1 MRVENA
7 LEDPACVADLRVYS
21 VVYVEML
28 PTPLVFWFLSVYN
41 SVTKVTES
49 TISAAQKIYRALYG
63 AFIPD
68 SFVFFDGVV
77 YPYPEAI
84 INPTASTSATPVWR
98 YLSET
103 KQFVAWSLRSSLE
116 SAQMSHSLPI
126 LSMDIYEGDNTVY
139 DLTDFTEKIR
149 VYNDSMTP
157 LSPSVAHIVSAWTL
171 CSGIVLDP
179 SRDFRI
185 RYMTQDAETVE
196 VGLDYNYI
204 INSCGD
210 EADDEAEVDNDK
222 TD

>member
-1 MRVENA
+1 MYV
-7 LEDPACVADLRVYS
+7 PPTDLRVFS
-21 VVYVEML
+21 IVCVEML
-28 PTPLVFWFLSVYN
+28 PTSLVFWFLSVYN

-49 TISAAQKIYRALYG
+49 TISVVQKIYRALYG

-68 SFVFFDGVV
+68 SFIFFDGVV
-77 YPYPEAI
+77 YPYPEAV

-98 YLSET
+98 YLAET
-103 KQFVAWSLRSSLE
+103 KQFVAWSLHGSLE
-116 SAQMSHSLPI
+116 TAQMSHSLPI

-171 CSGIVLDP
+171 SSGVVLDP
-179 SRDFRI
+179 SRDFKI
-185 RYMTQDAETVE
+185 RYMTQEAETVE

-210 EADDEAEVDNDK
+210 EADDEADEAPQEADMDK